1 MLLIDNDTSFKT
13 KENFIAIVSVLINI
27 NLVSNFSLWSNSLSS
42 KNNRMIELPQGTDN
56 LLELHERR

>member
-1 MLLIDNDTSFKT
+1 MLLIDNDTTFKT